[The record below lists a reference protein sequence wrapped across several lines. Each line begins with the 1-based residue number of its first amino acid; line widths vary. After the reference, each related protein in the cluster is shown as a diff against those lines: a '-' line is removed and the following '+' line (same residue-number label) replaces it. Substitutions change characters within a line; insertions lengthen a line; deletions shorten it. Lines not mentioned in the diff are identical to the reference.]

1 MGIRCS
7 RQRRDSRGSW
17 HPRQSCQPAHL
28 SPSPGLQ
35 HVQAAL
41 GGTPVP
47 GQLLPPLPLDELV
60 VQDDGLLLPQQLQG
74 LLVLLSQLLC
84 EGTAALWDPAS
95 IPQSLA

>member
-1 MGIRCS
+1 MGICRS
-7 RQRRDSRGSW
+7 RQRRDRRDSRILAPAA
-17 HPRQSCQPAHL
+17 HPAHL

-47 GQLLPPLPLDELV
+47 GQLLPPLPLDQLV

-74 LLVLLSQLLC
+74 LLVLFSQLLC
-84 EGTAALWDPAS
+84 EGTAALWLPGS
-95 IPQSLA
+95 IPQTLA

>member
-1 MGIRCS
+1 MFS
-7 RQRRDSRGSW
+7 RAA
-17 HPRQSCQPAHL
+17 HPAHL

-47 GQLLPPLPLDELV
+47 SQLLPPLPLDQLV
-60 VQDDGLLLPQQLQG
+60 IQDDGLLLPQQLQG

-84 EGTAALWDPAS
+84 EGTAALWLLAS
-95 IPQSLA
+95 LPQCLA